1 MAKYKTISV
10 SEQTFE
16 EFERLAKKY
25 KLTNKGLLEATVKYF
40 KVSNADPRDPSERT
54 QTEEIKAL
62 TKVIKEES
70 NSIKAFIK
78 QQERVTLNPIKE
90 ILLEFNNTTDK
101 MGVMRR
107 RQGIRLLNY
116 LEDIFAHFQIKK
128 NYANKDE

>member
-78 QQERVTLNPIKE
+78 QQEKVTLNPIKE